1 MDKQILNLD
10 RPVVTDKFT
19 DTDNLK
25 GGVLYTV
32 KNTPY
37 PSDGSGDGSSNS
49 GNGSGDNVD
58 YNGIG
63 NIVGNAGN
71 ALGQIFNGIAAII
84 GAKNNKTTTTIT
96 KQDISNRTTVGIFE
110 GDKML
115 WVAVAGTVVIVAI
128 IAIVNKK

>member
-1 MDKQILNLD
+1 MDKQNLNFNS
-10 RPVVTDKFT
+10 PVVTDRFT

-37 PSDGSGDGSSNS
+37 PSVGSGDGSSNP

-115 WVAVAGTVVIVAI
+115 WVAVACTVVIVAI

>member
-1 MDKQILNLD
+1 MDKQNLNFNS
-10 RPVVTDKFT
+10 PVVTDRFT

-37 PSDGSGDGSSNS
+37 PSDGSGE
-49 GNGSGDNVD
+49 GSGDNVD

>member
-1 MDKQILNLD
+1 MDKQKLNFD
-10 RPVVTDKFT
+10 RLVVTDKFT

-25 GGVLYTV
+25 GGVVYEV

-37 PSDGSGDGSSNS
+37 PVEGTDSSSEGSSTGSGN
-49 GNGSGDNVD
+49 NVD

-71 ALGQIFNGIAAII
+71 ALGQIFNGIAAIV

-96 KQDISNRTTVGIFE
+96 KEDISNRTTIGLFE

-115 WVAVAGTVVIVAI
+115 WVAVAGAVIIVAI